1 MNEIFSNCRASLVY
15 EFKYFNTIFMSDE
28 GVAIKN
34 KQIYLNLKKKKW
46 KTKCG
51 ISGSKSEQKITF
63 L

>member
-34 KQIYLNLKKKKW
+34 KQIYQNLKKNGKLNVAFQGPNLNKK
-46 KTKCG
+46 
-51 ISGSKSEQKITF
+51 
-63 L
+63 